1 MHCMHRLIITFSVFV
16 LVAIQPVVAQFE
28 VSPDH
33 FDQVRIVQTAQ
44 STRAEEKLKQSITEE
59 MALLK
64 SYTEQIAEKE
74 RQVEDLRQQAIS
86 AGISG
91 DGAAMEIAWFRNQQ
105 EELITF
111 RASLGPLIDEPPDAG
126 RGGAGAQKRSRQVR
140 WRAGLERP
148 GDDGRRH
155 QGLGGPAGSGAGRY
169 WLPRLEEGRRA
180 FEEWRRGIDRIPE
193 RLDGHA
199 SGVWRCHA
207 TTGPGRSGVRRVEAR
222 HGNYCEADG
231 TRHLAA
237 QVCA

>member
-1 MHCMHRLIITFSVFV
+1 MHRLMITFSVFV
-16 LVAIQPVVAQFE
+16 LASIQPVVAQFE

-44 STRAEEKLKQSITEE
+44 AARAEEKLKESITEE

-111 RASLGPLIDEPPDAG
+111 RASLGPLIDYSRDVLAG
-126 RGGAGAQKRSRQVR
+126 LNNDLDMVQGGAGSISGGARRSSKSLQASART
-140 WRAGLERP
+140 
-148 GDDGRRH
+148 GR
-155 QGLGGPAGSGAGRY
+155 
-169 WLPRLEEGRRA
+169 
-180 FEEWRRGIDRIPE
+180 
-193 RLDGHA
+193 
-199 SGVWRCHA
+199 
-207 TTGPGRSGVRRVEAR
+207 
-222 HGNYCEADG
+222 
-231 TRHLAA
+231 
-237 QVCA
+237 